1 VRDVVEERDGRFAH
15 PLEGVRAV
23 CFETFEIR
31 GNWTEICAYGAAV
44 RVRKA

>member
-1 VRDVVEERDGRFAH
+1 MRDVVEERDGRFAQ

-23 CFETFEIR
+23 RFDTLEIR

-44 RVRKA
+44 RVRKT